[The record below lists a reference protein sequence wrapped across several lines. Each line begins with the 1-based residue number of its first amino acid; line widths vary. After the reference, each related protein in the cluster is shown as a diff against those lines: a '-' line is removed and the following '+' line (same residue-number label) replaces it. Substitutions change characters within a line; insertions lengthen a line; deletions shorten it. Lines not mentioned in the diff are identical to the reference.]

1 MEILYHMP
9 IKAII
14 LCKLGISVIRPVIEE
29 LKMIPQITKVMSLTG
44 DYDVL
49 AEIVVDTPE
58 ELYEIFANKIDMIN
72 GIIASNTHM
81 VMKEFNK

>member
-1 MEILYHMP
+1 MP

-14 LCKLGISVIRPVIEE
+14 LCKLGINVIKPVIEE
-29 LKMIPQITKVMSLTG
+29 IQKIPQIIKVMSLTG

-49 AEIVVDTPE
+49 AEIIVETPE

-72 GIIASNTHM
+72 GITVSNTHM
-81 VMKEFNK
+81 VMKEFTK

>member
-1 MEILYHMP
+1 MT

-14 LCKLGISVIRPVIEE
+14 LFKLGTSVIKPVIEE
-29 LKMIPQITKVMSLTG
+29 LKKVSQITKIMSLTG

-49 AEIVVDTPE
+49 AEIIVETPE

-72 GIIASNTHM
+72 GITISNTHM
-81 VMKEFNK
+81 VMKEFIK

>member
-1 MEILYHMP
+1 LT

-14 LCKLGISVIRPVIEE
+14 LFKLGTSVIKPVIEE
-29 LKMIPQITKVMSLTG
+29 LKKVSQITKIMSLTG

-49 AEIVVDTPE
+49 AEIVVETSE

-72 GIIASNTHM
+72 GITTSNTHM
-81 VMKEFNK
+81 VMKEFIK